1 MARMKSA
8 SAGTDSHLPERE
20 DCEGE
25 TEDGHGTPVKFKHS
39 LEEEPDKGIVNRNC
53 GEEPEESVDDLAKD
67 IEDRVE
73 FWKQFNQSE
82 LFAAAS
88 KEKNDG
94 RNSDSHGGKNERSVI
109 SCETHNLET
118 GTAPCQVTVSTSQVP
133 SCPVLYT
140 VPGGEEDQ
148 SNSVLTQ
155 ITPDNEAEEMDTI
168 QRLSGAPQS
177 LEIQTESHAQDM
189 GPQRLSTDHSA
200 ANNSF
205 LLSNSDDDDCEAG
218 DRQEPEGIVE
228 HLSLAAAPSPFA
240 FSVASMV
247 ASRARN
253 FAQTE
258 DTFGD
263 SSSEEDEDEDG
274 KEDEAEDEKED
285 DDEQEK
291 EDDDKDLKGD
301 KDESVS

>member
-20 DCEGE
+20 DCECE
-25 TEDGHGTPVKFKHS
+25 TEDGHGTPVKVKHS
-39 LEEEPDKGIVNRNC
+39 LEEEPDRGIVNRSC
-53 GEEPEESVDDLAKD
+53 DEEPEESVDDLAKD

-73 FWKQFNQSE
+73 FWKQFNQRE

-88 KEKNDG
+88 EEKNNE
-94 RNSDSHGGKNERSVI
+94 RNSDGHGGKNERSV
-109 SCETHNLET
+109 SSHKTHNLET
-118 GTAPCQVTVSTSQVP
+118 GTDPCQVTVSTSQIP

-140 VPGGEEDQ
+140 VPGSEDDQ

-155 ITPDNEAEEMDTI
+155 ITPDNEAAEMDTI
-168 QRLSGAPQS
+168 QRLSGTPQS
-177 LEIQTESHAQDM
+177 LEIQTESHAQNM
-189 GPQRLSTDHSA
+189 GPQQLSTDPSV

-205 LLSNSDDDDCEAG
+205 LISNSDEDDCEAG
-218 DRQEPEGIVE
+218 DRQQPEGIVE

-263 SSSEEDEDEDG
+263 SSSEEDEDG
-274 KEDEAEDEKED
+274 KEDEADDEKED
-285 DDEQEK
+285 HDEQEN
-291 EDDDKDLKGD
+291 EDDDKNSKGD
-301 KDESVS
+301 EDESVS

>member
-20 DCEGE
+20 DCEGK
-25 TEDGHGTPVKFKHS
+25 TEDGHGTHVKFKHN

-82 LFAAAS
+82 LSAAAS
-88 KEKNDG
+88 KEENDG
-94 RNSDSHGGKNERSVI
+94 RDGDGHGGKNERSVI
-109 SCETHNLET
+109 SREAHNLET
-118 GTAPCQVTVSTSQVP
+118 GTAPYQVTVSTSQIP

-148 SNSVLTQ
+148 SNSVLMQ
-155 ITPDNEAEEMDTI
+155 ITPDNEAEEMDII
-168 QRLSGAPQS
+168 QRLSRTPQS
-177 LEIQTESHAQDM
+177 LEIQTESHTQDM
-189 GPQRLSTDHSA
+189 GQQQLSTDPST

-205 LLSNSDDDDCEAG
+205 LISNSDDDDDCEAG
-218 DRQEPEGIVE
+218 DRQEPEGVVE

-274 KEDEAEDEKED
+274 KEDEAED

-301 KDESVS
+301 KDESVSWNE